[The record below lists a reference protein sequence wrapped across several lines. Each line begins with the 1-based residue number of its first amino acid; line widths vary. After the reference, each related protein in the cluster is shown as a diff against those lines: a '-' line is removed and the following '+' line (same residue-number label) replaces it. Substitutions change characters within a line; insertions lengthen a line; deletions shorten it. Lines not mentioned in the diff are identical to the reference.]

1 MQLNPSTILNVPIGT
16 YADDFT
22 FIVNGQEFKTSRLVS
37 DLLSPK
43 ISHIHANDP
52 TYDTFTIDTSN
63 HGNFANILNL
73 VNFKEVKYP
82 EKDIPFISE
91 VIEIL
96 GNDLID
102 IIELIKPPKISPE
115 NIFSLI
121 QRHERYEKF
130 YSKLLAS
137 EIIFVASHFFDICE
151 KNIEDLLT
159 LKLETIE
166 KILTS
171 SQLKLKTEDQLLRT
185 INELYLNDP
194 KYSVLYETV
203 YFLNVSSDAM
213 KEFIEIFDVN
223 DMTTSMWMN
232 ISGRLRE
239 DVKFSKT
246 SKIEAKIK
254 RYKDPPRRGTT
265 FLATKGNSFSGILN
279 YLLTKTGGK
288 IENEINITASSVY
301 YNQENCLPKNVV
313 LFNDQ
318 TNVFLSDN
326 KQNNFISFDFKEHRV
341 IPSNYTIKS
350 SDPARHNGD
359 HPKCWI
365 FEGSNDNDSW
375 ETLDSEDNCADLN
388 GSNLVHT
395 FAVKNQNS
403 KEYRYIRVRSTG
415 PSWSGDNYFGF
426 DSFEIFGSMF

>member
-1 MQLNPSTILNVPIGT
+1 MQLKTTSILNVPLKT
-16 YADDFT
+16 YLNDFT
-22 FIVNGQEFKTSRLVS
+22 FIVNHVEYKTSRLVS

-43 ISHIHANDP
+43 ICQIHSNDP
-52 TYDTFTIDTSN
+52 TYDTITINTPHKGDFSN
-63 HGNFANILNL
+63 IIKL
-73 VNFKEVKYP
+73 VNFEEVKLP

-96 GNDLID
+96 GNNSID
-102 IIELIKPPKISPE
+102 IIELVQPTKITADNVFE
-115 NIFSLI
+115 LI
-121 QRHERYEKF
+121 RRHEKFEKF
-130 YSKLLAS
+130 YSKLLAE
-137 EIIFVASHFFDICE
+137 EIEFVSSHFFDFCE
-151 KNIEDLLT
+151 KNIDDLKE
-159 LKLETIE
+159 LKLDTLLS
-166 KILTS
+166 ILQN
-171 SQLKLKTEDQLLRT
+171 SQLKLKTEDQLLNT
-185 INELYLNDP
+185 INELYLTDS
-194 KYSVLYETV
+194 KYSILYETV
-203 YFLNVSSDAM
+203 YFLNISSDLM
-213 KEFIEIFDVN
+213 KEFIEIFDIN
-223 DMTTSMWMN
+223 DMTTSTWLN

-246 SKIEAKIK
+246 NKIETKIK

-279 YLLTKTGGK
+279 YLLTKTKGK
-288 IENEINITASSVY
+288 IENEVNITASSVY

-318 TNVFLSDN
+318 SNVFLSDN
-326 KQNNFISFDFKEHRV
+326 QQNNYISFDFKEHRI

-365 FEGSNDNDSW
+365 FEASNDNDSW
-375 ETLDSEDNCADLN
+375 ETLDSEDNCNDLN
-388 GSNLVHT
+388 GSNLVRT

-403 KEYRYIRVRSTG
+403 KEFRYFRVRSTG